1 MGGRK
6 WSEQEDAVLREVGA
20 TDVTLLSQMHR
31 LPGREWNAAKCR
43 AAKLGI
49 SLLNRVEWTAEER
62 QILREIW
69 ASNLSI
75 KIGMKRLPHRSYDAA
90 RSEAQRLGIGGKR
103 GTTGRTGYAF
113 VQPAIEAALRKESPQ
128 RADQLAFVTGATI
141 RQVHKVLRAGH
152 SKVFRIDGWVR
163 KATFGDPAAC
173 WALGSAPDA
182 PRPDPKPAH
191 VSQKESAARMRVRR
205 GRFDP
210 FATLVMQVAA

>member
-6 WSEQEDAVLREVGA
+6 WSEHEDAILRDVSQRG
-20 TDVTLLSQMHR
+20 VTLLSQMHR
-31 LPGREWNAAKCR
+31 LPDREWNAAKSR
-43 AAKLGI
+43 ASKLGI
-49 SLLNRVEWTAEER
+49 KLSTHVEWSEQER

-69 ASNLSI
+69 ASNVSI
-75 KIGMKRLPHRSYDAA
+75 KVGMKRLPDRGYDAA
-90 RSEAQRLGIGGKR
+90 RSEAQRLGILGKR

-113 VQPAIEAALRKESPQ
+113 VQPAIIAALEKESPL
-128 RADQLAFVTGATI
+128 RADQLAEITGATI

-163 KATFGDPAAC
+163 KATFGDAAAC

-182 PRPDPKPAH
+182 TRPDPKPAH